1 MKYDVNKITELAEE
15 DYEKAWVDTA
25 SLLEKKGK
33 KFRLLKKG
41 KPHPLYE
48 FIEKARKKMIKLGFE
63 EVVLPMIIE
72 ASHVYREYG
81 PEAPLILD
89 RLFYLAG
96 LPRPE
101 IGLSLEK
108 EKMIKEIVGKID
120 LEELKNILREYKIG
134 KIEADDLIEVFIIR
148 LDIKEQKATELIE
161 KVFTEFKSLKPK
173 PSNLTLRSH
182 TTALWFPVLASM
194 QGKKE
199 IPIQLFHIGP
209 KFRREQTL
217 DKTHLYTSN
226 TISCVIMTNE
236 ITLEDGIEISKKIL
250 RSFGFK
256 ELKFEIKKGT
266 SKYYAPQMEFEVF
279 IKHSI
284 SNEWLEVGDGGFYS
298 PVSCANYSIQ
308 YPIFNFGMGIERI
321 LMIQENESDIRNLVY
336 PYFYKDL
343 TFEDEEIV
351 EKIGYEERPRTK
363 IGKEVM
369 SSIIKIAEDHK
380 DDQAPKKITAWEG
393 KIYDKKIEVI
403 IWENETGVKLLGPA
417 AFNEIWVNDGM
428 ILGLK
433 PGQEKRE
440 DSLFT
445 GIRYIDGIAALVARR
460 IEELGKRNKLE
471 FRIKMVRRPSDI
483 NISIDESVRY
493 FINSNNKKIDI
504 RGPVFVGIT
513 CKVK

>member
-1 MKYDVNKITELAEE
+1 MKFDVKKIKEMAEE
-15 DYEKAWVDTA
+15 DYEGAWIETA
-25 SLLEKKGK
+25 DLLEKKGR
-33 KFRLLKKG
+33 KFKLLKKG
-41 KPHPLYE
+41 KAHPMYE
-48 FIEKARKKMIKLGFE
+48 FIQKARKKMIKLGFE
-63 EVVLPMIIE
+63 EIVLPMIIE

-101 IGLSLEK
+101 IGLSSEK
-108 EKMIKEIVGKID
+108 EKMIKDIVDTID
-120 LEELKNILREYKIG
+120 FEELKRILREYKIG
-134 KIEADDLIEVFIIR
+134 KIEADDLIENFVVR
-148 LDIKEQKATELIE
+148 LKIKEEEATELIE
-161 KVFTEFKSLKPK
+161 NVFIEFKALKPQ

-182 TTALWFPVLASM
+182 TTALWFPVLAAM

-199 IPIQLFHIGP
+199 MPIQLFHIGP

-226 TISCVIMTNE
+226 TVSCVIMSDQL
-236 ITLEDGIEISKKIL
+236 TLEDGIDISEKIL
-250 RSFGFK
+250 KGFGYK
-256 ELKFEIKKGT
+256 EFQFEIKKGT

-279 IKHSI
+279 IKHPKSK
-284 SNEWLEVGDGGFYS
+284 EWLEVGDGGFYS
-298 PVSCANYSIQ
+298 PVSCANYSIH

-336 PYFYKDL
+336 PYFYKDI
-343 TFEDEEIV
+343 TFQDNEIAENIDFEE
-351 EKIGYEERPRTK
+351 KPRTK
-363 IGKEVM
+363 TGKEIM
-369 SSIIKIAEDHK
+369 FSIIKVTEDHK
-380 DDQAPKKITAWEG
+380 NDQAPKEIIAWQG
-393 KIYDKKIEVI
+393 KIYGKDIEII

-417 AFNEIWVNDGM
+417 AFNEIWVNDGR

-433 PGQEKRE
+433 SNQVKSK
-440 DSLFT
+440 DAIYT
-445 GIRYIDGIAALVARR
+445 GIRYIDGIAALVARK
-460 IEELGKRNKLE
+460 IEEISDEDELQ

-483 NISIDESVRY
+483 NINIDKSIRY

-513 CKVK
+513 CKIK